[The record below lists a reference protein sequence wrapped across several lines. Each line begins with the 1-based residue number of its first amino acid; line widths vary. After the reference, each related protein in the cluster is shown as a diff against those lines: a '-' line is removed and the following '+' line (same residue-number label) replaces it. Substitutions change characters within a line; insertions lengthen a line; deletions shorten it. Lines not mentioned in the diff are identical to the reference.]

1 VLRQESWFV
10 AQVFRL
16 AAKTGIRG
24 VVSFSDPVARYDSGG
39 NMTMPG
45 HIGIVYQALNATHV
59 GRSTAR
65 THWALPDGTI
75 FSPRA
80 MQKIRKQERGH
91 EYAEQ
96 QLIASG
102 APVMLA
108 GQKPAAWLAEAL
120 RAAGGRTFRHPGC
133 IRYAF
138 RLGTTRAQR
147 RSVYVDPAPEPYP
160 KSEALVTDPE
170 LLALAA

>member
-1 VLRQESWFV
+1 MLRQESWFV

-45 HIGIVYQALNATHV
+45 HIGILYQALNAEHV

-65 THWALPDGTI
+65 THWVLPDGTI

-96 QLIASG
+96 QLIVCG
-102 APVMLA
+102 APVLRT

-120 RAAGGRTFRHPGC
+120 RAVGGRTFRHPGC

-147 RSVYVDPAPEPYP
+147 RGVYIDPAAEPYP
-160 KSEALVTDPE
+160 KSEVLVTDPE